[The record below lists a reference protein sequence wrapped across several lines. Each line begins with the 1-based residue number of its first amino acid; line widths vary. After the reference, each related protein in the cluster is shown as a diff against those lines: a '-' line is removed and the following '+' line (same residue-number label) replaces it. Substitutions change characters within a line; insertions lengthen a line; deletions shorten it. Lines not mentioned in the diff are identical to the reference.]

1 MALPCCGTFRKIY
14 HFVQQQGRAFRYKS
28 SSRKRRDCGL
38 SASHE
43 RSELAKQSLT
53 QTRVKINNIKE
64 LFILFPALIKQRRFV
79 SQHTNP
85 AH

>member
-1 MALPCCGTFRKIY
+1 MALPRCGTFRKIY

-38 SASHE
+38 SASIPNANT
-43 RSELAKQSLT
+43 SKN
-53 QTRVKINNIKE
+53 KYIKE

-79 SQHTNP
+79 RQHANP